1 MKDNEEELLPIVD
14 EAGREIAIAPRGV
27 CHGGSM
33 LLHPVV
39 HLHVFN
45 RDGELFLQK
54 RPLWKDIQPG
64 RWDTAVGGHVSPGES
79 IEDSLRREAA
89 EELGLVDFQPEKLT
103 SYLFESERER
113 ELVNV
118 FKTVIEYLPTPT
130 EELDGGAFWT
140 REKILQ
146 SIGRE
151 VFTPNFEQEYLRLFG
166 GEELIR

>member
-14 EAGREIAIAPRGV
+14 EAGREIATASRGV
-27 CHGGSM
+27 CHSGSK

-64 RWDTAVGGHVSPGES
+64 RWDTAVGGHVSHGES
-79 IEDSLRREAA
+79 IEDALRREAA
-89 EELGLVDFQPEKLT
+89 EELGLVDFQPERMV
-103 SYLFESERER
+103 SYIFESDIER

-118 FKTVIEYLPTPT
+118 FKTVIEYLPMPT
-130 EELDGGAFWT
+130 EELDGGAFWS
-140 REKILQ
+140 RQDILR
-146 SIGRE
+146 SIDKG

-166 GEELIR
+166 EQ

>member
-14 EAGREIAIAPRGV
+14 ESGREIATAPRGV

-45 RDGELFLQK
+45 QAGELFLQK

-79 IEDSLRREAA
+79 VEDALRREAA
-89 EELGLVDFQPEKLT
+89 EELGLVDFQPERMI
-103 SYLFESERER
+103 SYVFESDRER

-118 FKTVIEYLPTPT
+118 FKTVIEYLPMPT

-140 REKILQ
+140 RQDILR
-146 SIGRE
+146 SLGRG

-166 GEELIR
+166 E

>member
-14 EAGREIAIAPRGV
+14 EAGREIATASRGV
-27 CHGGSM
+27 CHSGSK

-64 RWDTAVGGHVSPGES
+64 RWDTAVGGHVSPGEP
-79 IEDSLRREAA
+79 IEEALRREAA
-89 EELGLVDFQPEKLT
+89 EELGLVDFLPEQMV
-103 SYLFESERER
+103 SYIFESDRER

-118 FKTVIEYLPTPT
+118 FKTVIEYLPMPT
-130 EELDGGAFWT
+130 EELDGGAFWN
-140 REKILQ
+140 RQAILR
-146 SIGRE
+146 SIGKG

-166 GEELIR
+166 EQ